1 MALDGIHN
9 LIDTW
14 GEILP
19 QSWLFGE
26 ILPQSWLFGEI
37 LPHHY
42 ELF

>member
-26 ILPQSWLFGEI
+26 ILP
-37 LPHHY
+37 HHY